1 MRNSLSKMKSIKDEK
16 TSLSFVS
23 KIICFSLIGGS
34 GFLLNYFISYLFSS
48 GIIVDWWYIHASLLG
63 ITISM
68 TSNFILNKIFTF
80 RDKIF
85 TPFHVLRQYASYI
98 LFTVIGAVIQ
108 LFFLYFFVEEGLI
121 YPIALL
127 FAVMIGSISN
137 FILNKK
143 WTFYEKVW
151 S

>member
-108 LFFLYFFVEEGLI
+108 LFFLYFFVEEGII

>member
-1 MRNSLSKMKSIKDEK
+1 MKNLLSKMKSKKDQK
-16 TSLSFVS
+16 SSLSFVS
-23 KIICFSLIGGS
+23 KIICFALIGGS
-34 GFLLNYFISYLFSS
+34 GLVLNYFISYLFSS

-85 TPFHVLRQYASYI
+85 TPFHVLRQYASYV
-98 LFTVIGAVIQ
+98 LFTVIGAIIQ
-108 LFFLYFFVEEGLI
+108 LFFLYFFVEEGI
-121 YPIALL
+121 VYPIALL

>member
-1 MRNSLSKMKSIKDEK
+1 MKNLLSKMKSIKDEK
-16 TSLSFVS
+16 PSLSFVS

-34 GFLLNYFISYLFSS
+34 GFALNYFISYLFSS
-48 GIIVDWWYIHASLLG
+48 GIIADWWYIHASLLG

-98 LFTVIGAVIQ
+98 LFTVIGALIQ
-108 LFFLYFFVEEGLI
+108 LFFLYFFVEEGMI